1 MHAKMNGSNG
11 FHEDHEE
18 QNCPLCLMS
27 CDIVILQRKA
37 SVDGEILYY
46 CPLCHNI
53 LTKEEVEVAYEKLYA
68 PLEETD
74 RR

>member
-1 MHAKMNGSNG
+1 MYPLINGNKGS
-11 FHEDHEE
+11 HKDPEE

-37 SVDGEILYY
+37 SVDGGILYY

-53 LTKEEVEVAYEKLYA
+53 LTKEEVEVAYETLYA

>member
-1 MHAKMNGSNG
+1 MYPLINDNKGSRR
-11 FHEDHEE
+11 DSEE

-53 LTKEEVEVAYEKLYA
+53 LTKEEVEVAYETLYA
-68 PLEETD
+68 PLEKTD

>member
-1 MHAKMNGSNG
+1 MYPLINGNKRSYK
-11 FHEDHEE
+11 DSEE

-37 SVDGEILYY
+37 SVDGGILYY

-53 LTKEEVEVAYEKLYA
+53 LTKEEVEVAYEILYA

>member
-1 MHAKMNGSNG
+1 
-11 FHEDHEE
+11 
-18 QNCPLCLMS
+18 MS

-53 LTKEEVEVAYEKLYA
+53 LTKEEVDVAYEKLYA
-68 PLEETD
+68 PLFEKGG
-74 RR
+74 RYGNSNP